1 MHSFIIEKV
10 EENDHE
16 EQSVEIEPVSRR
28 KEHFHTSSQKEKGT
42 LIKRTG
48 HEKKSTENKEYYQAT
63 PETHKSSR
71 RESSSIGEKVLV
83 TQKK

>member
-42 LIKRTG
+42 
-48 HEKKSTENKEYYQAT
+48 
-63 PETHKSSR
+63 P
-71 RESSSIGEKVLV
+71 
-83 TQKK
+83 